1 MKSKVLAAIV
11 KLISK
16 LKCKCKSDC
25 CACESDCKNNEEDKH
40 ENNEED
46 KHKEEIKDITQL

>member
-40 ENNEED
+40 
-46 KHKEEIKDITQL
+46 KEEIKDITQL

>member
-1 MKSKVLAAIV
+1 MKSKVLAAII
-11 KLISK
+11 KILSK

-40 ENNEED
+40 
-46 KHKEEIKDITQL
+46 KEEIKDITQL